1 MRKYV
6 RIYRDRMPSVEINRQ
21 KVTVRLERKGWTVRH
36 GGAHDVYKH
45 PDRKGRIV
53 VPRHRVLSPGVAR
66 VIARE
71 AGWL

>member
-1 MRKYV
+1 
-6 RIYRDRMPSVEINRQ
+6 MPPIEISRQ
-21 KVTVRLERKGWTVRH
+21 KVTARLEAEGWAVRH

-45 PDRKGRIV
+45 PDSKGRIV

-66 VIARE
+66 VIAKE